1 MATDVNHMVTERA
14 AADERTH
21 YFVLLSLSPDWIWS
35 RPEIAVNELGR
46 VSYDGCDW
54 HGSAYKICDED
65 DTYWHM
71 TFHTRA
77 NVSRMMTY
85 VFLRVPETHVFMIL
99 EGPRGLNALLVP
111 KTTSAY
117 TAL

>member
-1 MATDVNHMVTERA
+1 MAIDVNNMVTERA
-14 AADERTH
+14 AADERKH
-21 YFVLLSLSPDWIWS
+21 YFLLLTLSPVGICS
-35 RPEIAVNELGR
+35 RPEIAVNEFGR
-46 VSYDGCDW
+46 ISYDGSDW
-54 HGSAYKICDED
+54 HESAYYICDEY

-77 NVSRMMTY
+77 NVSRMKTY
-85 VFLRVPETHVFMIL
+85 VFLRVQGTHVFL
-99 EGPRGLNALLVP
+99 SLNGPSGLQALLVP